1 MKISNRHIFRF
12 CQKFYEKPIWNIRK
26 DKENPP
32 PCRQPGRASG
42 PGEGGGKRVG
52 VKGLTGVARKLRKHS
67 TDTEGHLWRYLRD
80 RQIEGFKF
88 RRQQPVGSYVV
99 DFVNLEKKVVIEL
112 DGGQH
117 ALHPGDRIRDEW
129 LRGEEYRVLRFWD
142 NQVFSN
148 LEGVLENI
156 RDALLTP
163 HPDPLPCLR
172 RSGFAQA
179 GPRGEGR

>member
-1 MKISNRHIFRF
+1 M
-12 CQKFYEKPIWNIRK
+12 
-26 DKENPP
+26 
-32 PCRQPGRASG
+32 
-42 PGEGGGKRVG
+42 G
-52 VKGLTGVARKLRKHS
+52 VKGLTGVARRLMKNS
-67 TDTEGHLWRYLRD
+67 TDTEGYLWRYLRD

-88 RRQQPVGSYVV
+88 RRQQPVGSYVA

-129 LRGEEYRVLRFWD
+129 LRAEGYKVLRFWD

-148 LEGVLENI
+148 LEGVLETI

-163 HPDPLPCLR
+163 HPDPLPQ
-172 RSGFAQA
+172 GE
-179 GPRGEGR
+179 RGI